1 MLKVG
6 HTVTVPTTL
15 RGPNPSDKPETFPVA
30 EELETVPGAPQY
42 QETVNYYS
50 RNYPIESHNVE
61 HYSYM
66 RWDREAS
73 DIKEMR
79 DEHERL
85 QMPQAKAARQSGEL
99 EPTAEPVPGKDVTAA
114 IKAKTLELGFA
125 MVGITRYDNRYTYL
139 SRRKWVKPYPHAIC
153 IAIEQQY
160 EGTQNIPSESAERMV
175 FATYRRG
182 GDMGLELVDYIRS
195 LGYHAQFQHPNDA
208 SSAFIP
214 MFVEAGMGQMGA
226 MGYMLSPHF
235 GSRHRLMIITTDAE
249 VTYDK
254 PVDYGI
260 QNFCAICQVCVNR
273 CPGRA
278 LMREKVWWRGVE
290 KFKIIAKRCRPVMS
304 RYAQCAICMKVCPIQ
319 RYGMKPVME
328 HYAAT
333 GQILGKGTDNLEGY
347 EMQGLGYFG
356 PGELPRFRS
365 DFFHIPE
372 GYGDRHILEEFK
384 QKIEAGEVP
393 EGPEGD
399 RMFEEFRNKL
409 EEVIKGPADSMDTE
423 WDALPEEAKS

>member
-6 HTVTVPTTL
+6 HTVTVPKTL
-15 RGPNPSDKPETFPVA
+15 RGPKPSDEPETFPVP
-30 EELETVPGAPQY
+30 EELETVPGIPQSP
-42 QETVNYYS
+42 ETVNYYA

-73 DIKEMR
+73 DIKEVR

-99 EPTAEPVPGKDVTAA
+99 EPTTQPVPGKDVTAE
-114 IKAKTLELGFA
+114 IKAKAMELGFA
-125 MVGITRYDNRYTYL
+125 MVGVTSYDNRYTYL
-139 SRRKWVKPYPHAIC
+139 SRRKWIKPYPHAIC
-153 IAIEQQY
+153 IAIEQHF
-160 EGTQNIPSESAERMV
+160 EETQKIPSESAERMV

-182 GDMGLELVDYIRS
+182 ADMALELVDYIRS
-195 LGYHAQFQHPNDA
+195 LGYRGQFQHPNDGG
-208 SSAFIP
+208 STFIP

-226 MGYMLSPHF
+226 MGYLLSPHF

-278 LMREKVWWRGVE
+278 LLREKVWWRGVE
-290 KFKIIAKRCRPVMS
+290 KFKLIAKRCRPVMA
-304 RYAQCAICMKVCPIQ
+304 RYAACGVCMKVCPIQ
-319 RYGMKPVME
+319 RYGMKAVME
-328 HYAAT
+328 HYATT
-333 GQILGKGTDNLEGY
+333 GQVLGKGTHGLEGY
-347 EMQGLGYFG
+347 EMHGLGYFG
-356 PGELPRFRS
+356 PGELPSFDS
-365 DFFHIPE
+365 EFFHIPE
-372 GYGDRHILEEFK
+372 GYGDQYLLQELRSR
-384 QKIEAGEVP
+384 IESGNVP
-393 EGPEGD
+393 EGPEGEKV
-399 RMFEEFRNKL
+399 FAEFRARMQ
-409 EEVIKGPADSMDTE
+409 EFVKGPRDAMYADREYVEDMDE
-423 WDALPEEAKS
+423 F